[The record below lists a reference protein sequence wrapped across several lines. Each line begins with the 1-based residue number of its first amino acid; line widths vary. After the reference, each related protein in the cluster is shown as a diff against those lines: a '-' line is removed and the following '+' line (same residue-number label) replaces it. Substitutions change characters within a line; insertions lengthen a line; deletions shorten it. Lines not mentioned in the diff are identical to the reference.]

1 VLKKASRSK
10 NAGNASRHAKH
21 ANKIQGWD
29 FAIAWRPGWHIT
41 VFPPPW
47 WILVCVAI
55 TFVAAAIVAAIW
67 VL

>member
-1 VLKKASRSK
+1 MHAS
-10 NAGNASRHAKH
+10 
-21 ANKIQGWD
+21 KIQSWD
-29 FAIAWRPGWHIT
+29 FAIPLIPGWHIT

-55 TFVAAAIVAAIW
+55 ILVVAAIVAAIW